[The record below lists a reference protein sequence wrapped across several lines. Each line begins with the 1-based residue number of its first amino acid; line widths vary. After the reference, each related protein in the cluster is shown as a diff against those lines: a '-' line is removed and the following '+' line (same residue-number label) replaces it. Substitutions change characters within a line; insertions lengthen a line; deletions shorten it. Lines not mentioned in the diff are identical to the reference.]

1 MARDGI
7 DLSELDEYADWV
19 AKMSR
24 NWPKKVKKSMQKSG
38 TELKRR
44 TLRQIRLVNL
54 GTKTGNY
61 KAGIKRGKFYT
72 KDGASLIRVYSNA
85 PHAHLIEEGHAQVV
99 NPGKGKGNGHG
110 VRPGKGIGRK
120 VGYVAGREV
129 FAKAE
134 EAYTEQFHRNCED
147 LLDEVVDEI
156 CK

>member
-7 DLSELDEYADWV
+7 DLSELDDYADWV

-24 NWPKKVKKSMQKSG
+24 NWPKKVKKTMQKSG

-54 GTKTGNY
+54 RMITGNY
-61 KAGIKRGKFYT
+61 KAGIQRGKYYQ
-72 KDGASLIRVYSNA
+72 KQGQHYIRVYSNA
-85 PHAHLIEEGHAQVV
+85 PHAHLIEQDHDVV
-99 NPGKGKGNGHG
+99 RG
-110 VRPGKGIGRK
+110 GRK
-120 VGYVAGREV
+120 VGFAPGREV

-134 EAYTEQFHRNCED
+134 KAYEDKFYQNCEE
-147 LLDEVVDEI
+147 LADEVIDEL

>member
-7 DLSELDEYADWV
+7 DLSELDNYADWV
-19 AKMSR
+19 AQMSR
-24 NWPKKVKKSMQKSG
+24 KWPKKIKKTMQRSG

-54 GTKTGNY
+54 RTITGNY
-61 KAGIKRGKFYT
+61 KAGIQRGKFYQ
-72 KDGASLIRVYSNA
+72 KKGEYYIRVYSNA
-85 PHAHLIEEGHAQVV
+85 PHAHLIEDGHDQTV

-120 VGYVAGREV
+120 VGEVEGREV

-134 EAYTEQFHRNCED
+134 DAYEEQFHRNCEEM
-147 LLDEVVDEI
+147 LDEVIDEL

>member
-19 AKMSR
+19 TKMSR
-24 NWPKKVKKSMQKSG
+24 NWPKKVKKTMQKSG

-54 GTKTGNY
+54 RTITGNY
-61 KAGIKRGKFYT
+61 KAGIQRGKFYQ
-72 KDGASLIRVYSNA
+72 KNGAYYIRVYSNA
-85 PHAHLIEEGHAQVV
+85 PHAHLIEEGHDVIA
-99 NPGKGKGNGHG
+99 G
-110 VRPGKGIGRK
+110 GRK
-120 VGYVAGREV
+120 AGFAQGREV

-134 EAYTEQFHRNCED
+134 AAYEEQFHRNCED
-147 LLDEVVDEI
+147 LLDEVIDEL